1 MKHQKS
7 VLYLGFDTKHFTTNK
22 PVIHMPLIEVVP
34 RSSDSL
40 EIRKIFSELLS
51 YSHIVFMSKKSVK
64 IFISYLKQF
73 GYTINVLKK
82 IHIVAIGQVTAQH
95 LRDAGVIPDYISSD
109 ETQEGIIKTI
119 AHFDLEDAKIL
130 LPRSSS
136 ARPLL
141 SHYLVEHGIR
151 HQICTMY
158 DICKKPPQKLIDL
171 NRVDEV
177 IFTTPLAVDYFFE
190 LYKNIPKEIK
200 FHPLGPVA
208 RERLR
213 TVLHVRRGSSGS
225 SLDQKTTAL
234 AC

>member
-7 VLYLGFDTKHFTTNK
+7 MLYLGFDTKHFKTDK
-22 PVIHMPLIEVVP
+22 PVIHMPLVEVVP
-34 RSSDSL
+34 RPIDSF
-40 EIRKIFSELLS
+40 EIRRIFSELLS
-51 YSHIVFMSKKSVK
+51 YTHIVFMSKKSVK
-64 IFISYLKQF
+64 IFLSYLKQF
-73 GYTINVLKK
+73 GYSLSILKK
-82 IHIVAIGQVTAQH
+82 IHIIAIGQITAYY
-95 LRDAGVIPDYISSD
+95 LRESGVVPDYISSD

-119 AHFDLEDAKIL
+119 AHFDLENANIL

-158 DICKKPPQKLIDL
+158 DMCKKPPQELVDL
-171 NRVDEV
+171 NKVDEV
-177 IFTTPLAVDYFFE
+177 VFTTPLAVDYFFE
-190 LYKNIPKEIK
+190 LYKNVPKEIK
-200 FHPLGPVA
+200 LHPLGPVA

-213 TVLHVRRGSSGS
+213 TVLHVRRGSSAPETE
-225 SLDQKTTAL
+225 QKTTAL